1 MTPFYGTIV
10 IILFLFFSLEIDK
23 SIIDDDE
30 INCILNSADEEDTEK
45 DNNIS
50 EKLIF
55 DVGMETLHL
64 GDSTIFT
71 GELVIIKKVK
81 NLNSMF

>member
-1 MTPFYGTIV
+1 
-10 IILFLFFSLEIDK
+10 LEIDK

-30 INCILNSADEEDTEK
+30 INSILNSADEQDREK
-45 DNNIS
+45 DNDIS

-55 DVGMETLHL
+55 DMEMETLHL

-71 GELVIIKKVK
+71 GELVLCFKM
-81 NLNSMF
+81 SY

>member
-1 MTPFYGTIV
+1 M
-10 IILFLFFSLEIDK
+10 EIDK

-30 INCILNSADEEDTEK
+30 INCILSAADEEDIEK

-55 DVGMETLHL
+55 DMEIETLHL

-71 GELVIIKKVK
+71 GELVIIKKEK
-81 NLNSMF
+81 ILNSMFQNVILIFIF